1 MTTSDHDDRRALEAS
16 VPRPVFPPSMMASS
30 MAHAQVT
37 IQLPYQPQVTLS
49 LVDALRLQRDLRNAI
64 DNAAGWPIL

>member
-1 MTTSDHDDRRALEAS
+1 
-16 VPRPVFPPSMMASS
+16 MMASS